1 MANAADSKTGKFEL
15 LTITKGS
22 KEIPLVGRMT
32 TFDYYESLLSPNVT
46 SIVTYVDTGGGSKHD
61 GEYDNQERVGT
72 IYNSLPITS
81 DGTEKVNFR
90 YTNPLGTL
98 DYSTKPL
105 IINGA
110 NNPDQESNRESV
122 ILSLVSESAI
132 KNQQEEVKKNYY
144 QTPSNSL
151 TVQKIGKDLLGV
163 DIQVDQTKNKY
174 QFIGNKKSPFDVI
187 MMLAA
192 KSVPVEGN
200 PGYFF
205 YETREGHKFVAI
217 DTLID
222 QEPVATYYRTDVNK
236 SSVTTDTN
244 FKISKASVIKNQNLI
259 DSLKTGVYSN
269 RTVFFDPYT
278 FEEVERDF
286 NIGTLPKSLGKSEPT
301 KPESKKPTRT
311 LFSIK
316 DVGALSPQ
324 VKKTKETE
332 SDPTEWQGK
341 VQMRYN
347 LLMAQSI
354 KMEVPLNPTLMAGN
368 IVECNFEMVTE
379 GDKCDGTPD
388 PTQSGAYMIM
398 DLCHH
403 YDTKRSFTSMTLV
416 RDTYGLYTK
425 N

>member
-22 KEIPLVGRMT
+22 KQIPLVGKMT

-46 SIVTYVDTGGGSKHD
+46 AMVTYVDTGGGAKHD
-61 GEYDNQERVGT
+61 GKYDTQERSGT
-72 IYNSLPITS
+72 IYNALPITS
-81 DGTEKVNFR
+81 DGTEEVNFK

-98 DYSTKPL
+98 DYSTRPL

-122 ILSLVSESAI
+122 ILSLVSEAAI
-132 KNQQEEVKKNYY
+132 KNQEEEVKKNYY
-144 QTPSNSL
+144 QNPSNSL
-151 TVQKIGKDLLGV
+151 TVKKIGNDLLGI
-163 DIQVDQTKNKY
+163 DIHTDQTKNKY

-205 YETREGHKFVAI
+205 YETREGHRFVAI
-217 DTLID
+217 DTLIS
-222 QEPVATYYRTDVNK
+222 QQPVAKYYKSDVNR
-236 SSVTTDTN
+236 SSVNTDTN
-244 FKISKASVIKNQNLI
+244 FKISKASIIKNQNLI
-259 DSLKTGVYSN
+259 DSLKSGVYSS
-269 RTVFFDPYT
+269 RSVLFDPQT
-278 FEEVERDF
+278 FEETEVDF
-286 NIGTLPKSLGKSEPT
+286 KIGTLPKTLGKNEPDKPQST
-301 KPESKKPTRT
+301 KHTRT
-311 LFSIK
+311 LFGIK
-316 DVGALSPQ
+316 DVGALSPL
-324 VKKTKETE
+324 VKKTKDSE

-347 LLMAQSI
+347 LLMAQAAKI
-354 KMEVPLNPTLMAGN
+354 EVPLNPVLKAGD
-368 IVECNFEMVTE
+368 IIECNFEMVTE
-379 GDKCDGTPD
+379 GDKCDGIPD

-403 YDTKRSFTSMTLV
+403 YDTSRSFTSMTVV